1 MNTKSIHKLLA
12 ATIDLGAHSARMLI
26 AEYDGKHGTV
36 EPLEEL
42 EVLVPLGS
50 DVFRHGK
57 ISNPVIRM
65 LCDVFLNFR
74 NKMNEYGVADY
85 KAIATSAVRE
95 AANAAILLERI
106 AHFTGIRI
114 VIFEGADEAKLDYI
128 AVHDI
133 IPAKYDFARS
143 S

>member
-1 MNTKSIHKLLA
+1 MDEEAVLSGNRGLA

-26 AEYDGKHGTV
+26 AEYDPENGKI

-50 DVFRHGK
+50 DVFRHGR

-65 LCDVFLNFR
+65 LCEVFVNFR
-74 NKMNEYGVADY
+74 NKMAEYGVEQY
-85 KAIATSAVRE
+85 RAIATSAVRE
-95 AANAAILLERI
+95 AANADILLERV

-114 VIFEGADEAKLDYI
+114 TIFEGADEAKLDYL
-128 AVHDI
+128 AV
-133 IPAKYDFARS
+133 
-143 S
+143 